1 MSRNTSTAIYK
12 QDRPYPLVSFEGKLY
27 LQVGVMFVITDEDS
41 DEIVDGK
48 KVLGYHRSQ
57 EAYPIIATS
66 TEDIGRTICTETTGC
81 MGCNHI
87 HEGEKVNLTSLYY
100 YFENNFYSRVHID
113 DKTDEIDYVPSF
125 SPLSTAIAFQEYGC
139 IILSPADDIIKIDLF
154 ITVHGSDKY
163 YLETDEQPCF
173 FCVPLLD
180 VYSTAKKFLSIIKDY
195 SDIVGKKLK
204 FVFTCTEKYHY
215 YFPSYQTRDNYIK
228 ELNEYIQVEWAEYQ
242 FE

>member
-27 LQVGVMFVITDEDS
+27 LQVGVMFVVTDEDS

-66 TEDIGRTICTETTGC
+66 TEDIGRTICTKTTWC

-113 DKTDEIDYVPSF
+113 DKTDEIDYAPPF
-125 SPLSTAIAFQEYGC
+125 SPLSTAFAFQEYGC
-139 IILSPADDIIKIDLF
+139 IILPPADDIIKIYLF
-154 ITVHGSDKY
+154 ITDHEPDKY

-195 SDIVGKKLK
+195 SNIVGKKLK
-204 FVFTCTEKYHY
+204 FFFTCNEKYLFS
-215 YFPSYQTRDNYIK
+215 FPSYQARDNYIK
-228 ELNEYIQVEWAEYQ
+228 ELNEYIQAGWAED
-242 FE
+242 

>member
-12 QDRPYPLVSFEGKLY
+12 HGKPYPLVSFEGKLY
-27 LQVGVMFVITDEDS
+27 LQVGVLFVVTDEDS

-66 TEDIGRTICTETTGC
+66 TEDIGRTIYTGTTAC
-81 MGCNHI
+81 IGCNHI

-113 DKTDEIDYVPSF
+113 NRTDVIDYVPPF
-125 SPLSTAIAFQEYGC
+125 SPLSTAFAFQEYGC
-139 IILSPADDIIKIDLF
+139 IILPPADDIIKIYLF
-154 ITVHGSDKY
+154 IKVHEPDKY

-204 FVFTCTEKYHY
+204 FVFTCTEKYLY

-228 ELNEYIQVEWAEYQ
+228 ELDEYIQAGWTAD
-242 FE
+242 